1 MKKETLKNIINF
13 VITVL
18 TDIAGAFC
26 VTSCGR
32 M

>member
-18 TDIAGAFC
+18 TVIAGAFC